1 MLILLTNDDGIFA
14 PGLRALREAWEQQE
28 DCEVYV
34 VAPAEERSAS
44 GHAITLFRPLMVEEV
59 VFPGSLVKGWSVGGT
74 PADAVKLAVGAV
86 LPRPPD
92 LVISGVNRGPN
103 LGSDVFYSGTVS
115 AAIEGTILGI
125 PSLAVS
131 LAAYEDGDYGLAARF
146 SRYLAREALRRG
158 WPAGVLLNVNV
169 PPLEPYEIAGVAVT
183 RLGVRHYRNIF
194 DRRVDPRG
202 RVYYWLTGE
211 AVDGEEPE
219 DSDVMALRQN
229 LISVTPV
236 HLDLTHHD
244 MVKTMRAWDL
254 SGTLDRCLRGQA
266 GRDTEPA
273 G

>member
-1 MLILLTNDDGIFA
+1 MLVLLTNDDGIFA
-14 PGLRALREAWEQQE
+14 PGLRALREVWERQE

-59 VFPGSLVKGWSVGGT
+59 IFPGSLVKGWSVGGT
-74 PADAVKLAVGAV
+74 PADAVKLAVGAL

-92 LVISGVNRGPN
+92 LIISGINRGPN

-125 PSLAVS
+125 RSVAVS
-131 LAAYEDGDYGLAARF
+131 LAAYEDGEYGLAARF
-146 SRYLAREALRRG
+146 SQHLIREALRHK
-158 WPAGVLLNVNV
+158 WPPGVLLNVNV
-169 PPLEPYEIAGVAVT
+169 PPLEPEEIAGVAIT

-211 AVDGEEPE
+211 AVDGDEPE

-236 HLDLTHHD
+236 HLDLTHHG
-244 MVKTMRAWDL
+244 MVQTMASWDL
-254 SGTLDRCLRGQA
+254 SGALERCLRAETDRSG
-266 GRDTEPA
+266 
-273 G
+273 

>member
-1 MLILLTNDDGIFA
+1 MLVLLTNDDGIYA
-14 PGLRALREAWEQQE
+14 SGLRALREVWEKQE

-74 PADAVKLAVGAV
+74 PADAVKLGVGAL
-86 LPRPPD
+86 LPRRPD

-103 LGSDVFYSGTVS
+103 LGADLFYSGTVS
-115 AAIEGTILGI
+115 AAIEGTIFGI

-131 LAAYEDGDYGLAARF
+131 LAAWEDGDYEVAARF
-146 SRYLAREALRRG
+146 SLRLARQVLARG
-158 WPAGVLLNVNV
+158 WPPGMLLNVNV
-169 PPLEPYEIAGVAVT
+169 PALEASQIAGVAIT

-211 AVDGEEPE
+211 AEDGDEPE
-219 DSDVMALRQN
+219 DSDVTALRQN

-236 HLDLTHHD
+236 HLDLTHYG
-244 MVKTMRAWDL
+244 MVGVMREWGLDAQEDL
-254 SGTLDRCLRGQA
+254 WG
-266 GRDTEPA
+266 E
-273 G
+273 